1 MSKTSVISLI
11 VLYISC
17 WFLRIQIKSYLVKM
31 VSLFEIY
38 VKVYIKAA
46 VLNNDGIFH
55 EKPLPRSSTENFSN
69 LQFFS
74 KKPSNLDVLLG
85 I

>member
-1 MSKTSVISLI
+1 
-11 VLYISC
+11 
-17 WFLRIQIKSYLVKM
+17 M

-46 VLNNDGIFH
+46 VPNNDGIFH

>member
-1 MSKTSVISLI
+1 
-11 VLYISC
+11 
-17 WFLRIQIKSYLVKM
+17 M

-74 KKPSNLDVLLG
+74 KKTLQSRRFIGN
-85 I
+85 ITICQCFW

>member
-1 MSKTSVISLI
+1 
-11 VLYISC
+11 
-17 WFLRIQIKSYLVKM
+17 M

-55 EKPLPRSSTENFSN
+55 EKTSTKELYRKF
-69 LQFFS
+69 Q
-74 KKPSNLDVLLG
+74 
-85 I
+85 